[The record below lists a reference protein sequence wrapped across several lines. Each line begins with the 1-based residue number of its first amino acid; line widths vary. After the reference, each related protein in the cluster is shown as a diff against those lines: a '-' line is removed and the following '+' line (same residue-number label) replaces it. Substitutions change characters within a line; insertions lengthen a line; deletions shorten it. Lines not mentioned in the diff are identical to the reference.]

1 MRKLYQ
7 IASVIL
13 AGMMFIVMPASSFT
27 PTPEELEKKL
37 QENKREYQK
46 HIPQKENKN
55 TEQMK
60 KEAQKSY
67 REFQQKVMPE
77 VEKWKDR
84 MKYDGERLVINGG
97 NIKQKNEKEEGMR
110 EFLKKDERLYIFV
123 SSSIPKTTL
132 RNYARSIDKLRE
144 PNIQMVLRGCIGG
157 CTKLMPTAQFIQ
169 EIIAPSKDEEL
180 AAEFII
186 DPMLFRHYKIQ
197 RVPAIVFASGVTA
210 ADLEASEGMP
220 ENLKGTPKAYIIYGD
235 VSLDFALEKI
245 YAKTNNS
252 GVQSMLKELRKDWF
266 SEKSGNKEFCG
277 QRQNK

>member
-1 MRKLYQ
+1 MLLRKLLD
-7 IASVIL
+7 ITLLMV
-13 AGMMFIVMPASSFT
+13 AGMMLIVMPAYSLT

-37 QENKREYQK
+37 KESKKEYQK
-46 HIPQKENKN
+46 HIPKKENEN

-67 REFQQKVMPE
+67 KEFQQKVMPE
-77 VEKWKDR
+77 VEKWKGR

-97 NIKQKNEKEEGMR
+97 NNDKKEEKASAR
-110 EFLKKDERLYIFV
+110 EFLRKDERIFIFV

-157 CTKLMPTAQFIQ
+157 CSKLMPTALFVQ

-180 AAEFII
+180 AVEFII
-186 DPMLFRHYKIQ
+186 DPMLYRHYKIQ
-197 RVPAIVFASGVTA
+197 KVPAIVYASGVSVV
-210 ADLEASEGMP
+210 DLDASEGMP
-220 ENLKGTPKAYIIYGD
+220 ENLKGTPNAYAVYGD

-245 YAKTNNS
+245 HAKTNNPRILA
-252 GVQSMLKELRKDWF
+252 MLKELRKGWF
-266 SEKSGNKEFCG
+266 DSKTK
-277 QRQNK
+277 